1 MKILHW
7 IAAALPLLSACDI
20 NSAGG
25 QLMAQTETTSC
36 QSDLGDVR
44 PGNKFAMQ
52 RCDREAA
59 QHVRNNVSRD
69 GPMP

>member
-1 MKILHW
+1 MKILFLV
-7 IAAALPLLSACDI
+7 AATLPLLAACDI

-25 QLMAQTETTSC
+25 QLMSQTEATSC
-36 QSDLGDVR
+36 QADLGDVR

-52 RCDREAA
+52 RCDKAAA

>member
-1 MKILHW
+1 M
-7 IAAALPLLSACDI
+7 S
-20 NSAGG
+20 
-25 QLMAQTETTSC
+25 QTEATSC
-36 QSDLGDVR
+36 QADLGDVR

-52 RCDREAA
+52 RCDKAAA